1 MCVGIKICYST
12 LWRKVLGH
20 KRLPGYHF
28 ILYIVDSF
36 VHTSERQPVDGTRS
50 RMACHLPA
58 PAYINFIMFS
68 LFFLPLYKGQ
78 FVNDIAARHRIKT
91 FINVAYENL
100 SFLIK
105 RAKAFIVKW
114 ERGLVSL
121 TVCIF

>member
-1 MCVGIKICYST
+1 
-12 LWRKVLGH
+12 
-20 KRLPGYHF
+20 
-28 ILYIVDSF
+28 
-36 VHTSERQPVDGTRS
+36 
-50 RMACHLPA
+50 MACHLPA

-91 FINVAYENL
+91 VINVAYENL
-100 SFLIK
+100 YFLTK
-105 RAKAFIVKW
+105 RAKPFIVKW